1 MYIKTEDSKMT
12 EYIIFTDSACDI
24 DVPSLEEW
32 KVKHV
37 SLSLTFE
44 DEGKVLLNDEVEP
57 VAFYNRMREGAVAK
71 TAAVNTE
78 SFKRAFEEELKDGK
92 DILYIGFSTGLSTTC
107 NSASIAAKQLLDTY
121 PERRIVCVDTLAA
134 SAGEGLLVYLAKNLR
149 DEGKSLDEVAK
160 YLEDNKLN
168 LCHWFTVDDL
178 VYLKRGGRV
187 SPAAAFVGGV
197 LGIKPVMHVDNE
209 GHLVNVFKARGR
221 KAALKGL
228 ADKFAETVID
238 KNGPIFICHADC
250 DADVET
256 LKGMLASEGA
266 NVDKVVYT
274 GPVIGA
280 HSGPGTIALFFLG
293 TTR

>member
-1 MYIKTEDSKMT
+1 MT
-12 EYIIFTDSACDI
+12 EYIIYTDSACDI
-24 DVPSLEEW
+24 DVPTLKEW
-32 KVKHV
+32 NVKHI

-57 VAFYNRMREGAVAK
+57 VAFYNRMREGGVAK

-78 SFKRAFEEELKDGK
+78 SFKRTFEGDLKDGK

-107 NSASIAAKQLLDTY
+107 NSAAIAAKQLSEVY
-121 PERRIVCVDTLAA
+121 PDNRVVCVDTLAA
-134 SAGEGLLVYLAKNLR
+134 SAGQGLLVYLAKNLR
-149 DEGKSLDEVAK
+149 DEGKSLDEVAE

-228 ADKFAETVID
+228 CDKFGETVID
-238 KNGPIFICHADC
+238 KDGPIFICHGDC

-256 LKGMLASEGA
+256 LKEMLKSEHGA
-266 NVDKVVYT
+266 IVDKVVYT

-280 HSGPGTIALFFLG
+280 HSGPGTLALFFLG

>member
-1 MYIKTEDSKMT
+1 MT
-12 EYIIFTDSACDI
+12 EYIIYTDSACDI
-24 DVPSLEEW
+24 DVPSLKEW
-32 KVKHV
+32 KVKHI

-57 VAFYNRMREGAVAK
+57 VGFYNRMREGAVAK

-78 SFKRAFEEELKDGK
+78 SFKRAFEEDLKAGK

-107 NSASIAAKQLLDTY
+107 NSAAIAAKQLSEIY
-121 PERRIVCVDTLAA
+121 PDNRVVCVDTLAA
-134 SAGEGLLVYLAKNLR
+134 SAGQGLLVYLAVQKR
-149 DEGKSLDEVAK
+149 DEGKSLDEVAQ
-160 YLEDNKLN
+160 YLEDNKLK

-178 VYLKRGGRV
+178 VYLKRGGRI
-187 SPAAAFVGGV
+187 SAAAAFVGGV

-209 GHLVNVFKARGR
+209 GHLVPVFKARGR

-228 ADKFAETVID
+228 VDKFSESVID
-238 KNGPIFICHADC
+238 KDGPIFICHADC

-256 LKGMLASEGA
+256 VKTMLKEQHGA
-266 NVDKVVYT
+266 TVDKVVYT

-293 TTR
+293 NER

>member
-1 MYIKTEDSKMT
+1 MS
-12 EYIIFTDSACDI
+12 EYIIYTDSACDI
-24 DVPSLEEW
+24 DVPSLQEW
-32 KVKHV
+32 NVKHI

-57 VAFYNRMREGAVAK
+57 VAFYNRMREGGVAK

-78 SFKRAFEEELKDGK
+78 SFKRAFEDDLKAGK

-107 NSASIAAKQLLDTY
+107 NSAAIAAKQLAEIY
-121 PERRIVCVDTLAA
+121 PDNRIICVDTLAA
-134 SAGEGLLVYLAKNLR
+134 SAGQGMLVYLAVQKRN
-149 DEGKSLDEVAK
+149 EGKSIDEVAQ
-160 YLEDNKLN
+160 YLEENKLN

-197 LGIKPVMHVDNE
+197 LGIKPVMHVDDE

-228 ADKFAETVID
+228 CDKFGETVID
-238 KNGPIFICHADC
+238 KNGPVFICHADC

-256 LKGMLASEGA
+256 LKEMLKNEHGA
-266 NVDKVVYT
+266 EVDKVVYT

-293 TTR
+293 KNR

>member
-1 MYIKTEDSKMT
+1 MSN
-12 EYIIFTDSACDI
+12 YIIYTDSACDI
-24 DVPSLEEW
+24 DLASLKEW
-32 KVKHV
+32 NVKHI

-78 SFKRAFEEELKDGK
+78 SFKRAFEEELKAGN

-107 NSASIAAKQLLDTY
+107 NSAAIAAKQLSEAY
-121 PERRIVCVDTLAA
+121 PDNKIVCVDTLAA
-134 SAGEGLLVYLAKNLR
+134 SAGQGLLVYLAVQKR
-149 DEGKSLDEVAK
+149 DEGCSMEEVAQ
-160 YLEDNKLN
+160 YIEDNKLK

-187 SPAAAFVGGV
+187 SPAVAFVGGV

-228 ADKFAETVID
+228 CDKFGETVID

-250 DADVET
+250 DTDVET
-256 LKGMLASEGA
+256 LKLMLREEHGA
-266 NVDKVVYT
+266 VVDKVVYT

-293 TTR
+293 NER

>member
-1 MYIKTEDSKMT
+1 MS
-12 EYIIFTDSACDI
+12 EYIIYTDSACDI
-24 DVPSLEEW
+24 DVVSLKEW
-32 KVKHV
+32 NVKHV

-78 SFKRAFEEELKDGK
+78 SFKRAFEEDLKAGK

-107 NSASIAAKQLLDTY
+107 NSAAIAAKQLAEVYCDN
-121 PERRIVCVDTLAA
+121 RVVCVDTLAA
-134 SAGEGLLVYLAKNLR
+134 SAGQGLLVYLAVQKR
-149 DEGKSLDEVAK
+149 DAGASIDEVAQ
-160 YLEDNKLN
+160 YIEDNKLN

-178 VYLKRGGRV
+178 VYLKRGGRI
-187 SPAAAFVGGV
+187 SPAVAFVGGV

-228 ADKFAETVID
+228 ADKFGETVID
-238 KNGPIFICHADC
+238 KDGPIFICHADC

-256 LKGMLASEGA
+256 LKTMLKDQYGA
-266 NVDKVVYT
+266 TVDKVVYT

-293 TTR
+293 KER

>member
-1 MYIKTEDSKMT
+1 MT
-12 EYIIFTDSACDI
+12 DYIIYTDSACDI
-24 DVPSLEEW
+24 DVPSLKEW
-32 KVKHV
+32 NVKHI

-78 SFKRAFEEELKDGK
+78 SFKRAFEEELKEGK

-107 NSASIAAKQLLDTY
+107 NSASIAAKQLADTY
-121 PERRIVCVDTLAA
+121 PDNRVVCVDTLAA
-134 SAGEGLLVYLAKNLR
+134 SAGQGLLVYLAAKKR
-149 DEGKSLDEVAK
+149 DEGCTLDEVAQ

-197 LGIKPVMHVDNE
+197 LGIKPVMHVDND

-238 KNGPIFICHADC
+238 KNGTIFICHADC

-256 LKGMLASEGA
+256 LKNMLAE
-266 NVDKVVYT
+266 
-274 GPVIGA
+274 
-280 HSGPGTIALFFLG
+280 
-293 TTR
+293 

>member
-1 MYIKTEDSKMT
+1 MNEFVIY
-12 EYIIFTDSACDI
+12 TDSACDI
-24 DVPSLEEW
+24 DVPTLKEW
-32 KVKHV
+32 NVKHI

-57 VAFYNRMREGAVAK
+57 VSFYNRMREGAVAK

-78 SFKRAFEEELKDGK
+78 SFKRAFEGDLKAGK

-107 NSASIAAKQLLDTY
+107 NSAAIAAKQLGEAY
-121 PERRIVCVDTLAA
+121 PDNRVVCVDTLAA
-134 SAGEGLLVYLAKNLR
+134 SAGQGMLVFLAKNLR
-149 DEGKSLDEVAK
+149 DEGKSLDEIAQ
-160 YLEDNKLN
+160 YIEDNKLK

-197 LGIKPVMHVDNE
+197 LGIKPVMHVDDE

-228 ADKFAETVID
+228 CDKFGESVID

-256 LKGMLASEGA
+256 LKEMLKTEHGA
-266 NVDKVVYT
+266 DVDKVVYT

-293 TTR
+293 NVR

>member
-1 MYIKTEDSKMT
+1 MSNFAIY
-12 EYIIFTDSACDI
+12 TDSACDI
-24 DVPSLEEW
+24 DVASLKEW
-32 KVKHV
+32 DVKYIC
-37 SLSLTFE
+37 LSLTFE
-44 DEGKVLLNDEVEP
+44 DEGKVLMNDEVEP
-57 VAFYNRMREGAVAK
+57 IAFYNRMREGGVAK

-78 SFKRAFEEELKDGK
+78 SFKRAFEEELKLGN

-107 NSASIAAKQLLDTY
+107 NSAAIAAKQLSELY
-121 PERRIVCVDTLAA
+121 PERKVVCVDTLAA
-134 SAGEGLLVYLAKNLR
+134 SAGEGLLVYMAKNLR
-149 DEGKSLDEVAK
+149 DEGKSLDEIAEWV
-160 YLEDNKLN
+160 EENKLK

-187 SPAAAFVGGV
+187 SAAAAFVGGV

-209 GHLVNVFKARGR
+209 GHLVPVFKARGR

-228 ADKFAETVID
+228 ADKFGESVID
-238 KNGPIFICHADC
+238 KDGPIFICHADC

-256 LKGMLASEGA
+256 LKNMLKERYGA
-266 NVDKVVYT
+266 EVDKVVYT

-293 TTR
+293 SNR

>member
-1 MYIKTEDSKMT
+1 MT
-12 EYIIFTDSACDI
+12 DYIIYTDSACDI
-24 DVPSLEEW
+24 DVPSLKEW
-32 KVKHV
+32 EVKHI

-78 SFKRAFEEELKDGK
+78 SFKRAFEEDLKAGK

-107 NSASIAAKQLLDTY
+107 NSAAIAAKQLAEVY
-121 PERRIVCVDTLAA
+121 PNNRVVCVDTLAA
-134 SAGEGLLVYLAKNLR
+134 SAGQGMLVYLAVQKRN
-149 DEGKSLDEVAK
+149 EGMSLDEVAQ

-187 SPAAAFVGGV
+187 SAAAAFVGGV
-197 LGIKPVMHVDNE
+197 LGIKPVMHVDND
-209 GHLVNVFKARGR
+209 GHLVPVFKARGR
-221 KAALKGL
+221 KASLKGL
-228 ADKFAETVID
+228 VDKFGETVID
-238 KNGPIFICHADC
+238 KNGPIFICHGDC

-256 LKGMLASEGA
+256 LKEMLKEQHGA
-266 NVDKVVYT
+266 EVDKVVYT

-293 TTR
+293 TNR